1 MRQLTKRVHQPAAD
15 PCITAEAVNQHYAS
29 VSTDAG
35 YERPPSKDTAAEPP
49 GWMCYVSDYVVFKI
63 LDTLRPT
70 ATGLDGLPAWLLRLA
85 APVFCSPIA
94 DLINLTLM
102 TSTVPVQWKQAYIR
116 PVPKT
121 PTPQQLTD
129 YDRSR

>member
-1 MRQLTKRVHQPAAD
+1 M
-15 PCITAEAVNQHYAS
+15 
-29 VSTDAG
+29 STDAG

-49 GWMCYVSDYVVFKI
+49 GWMRYVSDYLVFKI

-70 ATGLDGLPAWLLRLA
+70 ATGLDGLPAWFLRLA
-85 APVFCSPIA
+85 AVAFCGPVA